1 MGSPTFGMPT
11 AGNNA
16 PPPTFGS
23 MTNPTGGNT
32 NLFGGGG
39 NFPNYPVFGSVNTGP
54 VSPMANNPVF
64 GTSSLSGL
72 DSGFQLGTNWQSFDN
87 SLGKAYGVGT
97 GQMLYNILNGG
108 LFNPQVASSFLNA
121 MQPGIQQG
129 ESNLL
134 SSFGAEGSRFGS
146 AANYGLGTYLSGVN
160 LNEQQTLA
168 GLYENAQQE
177 QLGLLNNIL
186 PTLHSERAN
195 QGGILGDVLGG
206 LETIGG
212 IAAAPF
218 TGGAS
223 LGLTGMGINSIIGA
237 NSGGPTN
244 ATPLMMPGMGGSYG
258 GMFNTGTFGSNAPIF
273 GNTGGVPNSLAN
285 SPYWNAGDQT
295 DIMSVGGGATL
306 GGADPFSS
314 GGYDP
319 YSGLLQ

>member
-1 MGSPTFGMPT
+1 MASPTFGMPT

-23 MTNPTGGNT
+23 MTNPTGGST
-32 NLFGGGG
+32 NMFGGGG
-39 NFPNYPVFGSVNTGP
+39 SFPNYPLFGSVNNTTTPLSSVG
-54 VSPMANNPVF
+54 AF
-64 GTSSLSGL
+64 GGNSMSGL
-72 DSGFQLGTNWQSFDN
+72 TSGFQLGNNWQPFDN
-87 SLGKAYGVGT
+87 SLGKAYGVGP

-121 MQPGIQQG
+121 MQPGIAQG
-129 ESNLL
+129 QSNILN
-134 SSFGAEGSRFGS
+134 SFGAEGSRFGS
-146 AANYGLGTYLSGVN
+146 AAAYGLGQYNSQVN

-168 GLYENAQQE
+168 GIYEQAQQE
-177 QLGLLNNIL
+177 QLGLLSSIL

-218 TGGAS
+218 TGGMS
-223 LGLTGMGINSIIGA
+223 LGLTGMGINSILGA
-237 NSGGPTN
+237 NGSSTGGSSMMSPYSMS
-244 ATPLMMPGMGGSYG
+244 PFGMPGFGG
-258 GMFNTGTFGSNAPIF
+258 NTGTFGSNAPIF

-285 SPYWNAGDQT
+285 SPYWMGGNQA

-306 GGADPFSS
+306 GGN
-314 GGYDP
+314 DP
-319 YSGLLQ
+319 YSGLTFGMPQ